1 MTAVKVLITGG
12 AGFIGSTIAS
22 AFAERGAT
30 PVVLDSL
37 VTGRTEFTAGKVFY
51 RGDIG
56 DGVLVD
62 RIFAEHPDIAAAVH
76 CAALIVVPDSVRDPS
91 RYYRVNLTRTLE
103 FAEHLRRNH
112 CDRMVFASTAGMY
125 RPSPDL
131 SVTEASELDPRNPYT
146 RSKAMAEAALRDLA
160 GAYGLRVV
168 SLRYLNPIGA
178 DPKMRTGLQS
188 GKPTHALG
196 KMIESYETGV
206 PFKITGVEWPTRDG
220 TAIRDYIH
228 VWDIARAFVT
238 AVERFDAIVPPAAGT
253 PPARLAGAPSAG
265 PAGALPASDAVASP
279 ARLAGAPAASTPG
292 AAYQVVNLGTGD
304 GTTVRELV
312 EAFRAVVGDGLVV
325 EEAAARPGDVV
336 GAFVDPAKAWEV
348 LGWRPEFTIG
358 DAIRHSLQ
366 WAEHRRR
373 LDVVA

>member
-1 MTAVKVLITGG
+1 MKVLITGG

-37 VTGRTEFTAGKVFY
+37 VTGRPEFTEGKVFY
-51 RGDIG
+51 QGDIG
-56 DGVLVD
+56 DGALVD
-62 RIFAEHPDIAAAVH
+62 RIFAGHPDITAAVH
-76 CAALIVVPDSVRDPS
+76 CAALIVVPDSVSDPA

-103 FAEHLRRNH
+103 FAEHLRRNR

-125 RPSPDL
+125 RPSEDL
-131 SVTEASELDPRNPYT
+131 SVTEASELDPQNPYT
-146 RSKAMAEAALRDLA
+146 RSKAMAETALRDMA
-160 GAYGLRVV
+160 AAYGLRVV

-178 DPKMRTGLQS
+178 DPGMRTGLQS
-188 GKPTHALG
+188 SKPTHALG
-196 KMIESYETGV
+196 KMIESYESGV
-206 PFKITGVEWPTRDG
+206 PFRITGVDWPTRDG

-228 VWDIARAFVT
+228 VWDIARAFVS
-238 AVERFDAIVPPAAGT
+238 AVERFDAIVPPARPADA
-253 PPARLAGAPSAG
+253 PP
-265 PAGALPASDAVASP
+265 
-279 ARLAGAPAASTPG
+279 
-292 AAYQVVNLGTGD
+292 AYQVVNLGTGD

-312 EAFRAVVGDGLVV
+312 DAFREVVGDGFAV
-325 EEAAARPGDVV
+325 EEAPARPGDVV

-366 WAEHRRR
+366 WAEHRRA